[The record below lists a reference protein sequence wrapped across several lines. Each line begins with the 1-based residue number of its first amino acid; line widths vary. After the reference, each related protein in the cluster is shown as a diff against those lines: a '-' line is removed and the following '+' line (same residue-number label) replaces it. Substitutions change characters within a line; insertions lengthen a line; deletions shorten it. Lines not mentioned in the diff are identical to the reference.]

1 MDIIGFVCENKKVI
15 GTIAK
20 GLGAIVAIVGA
31 FGLVMVANESGIPI
45 SIDIGNEQNIKKEPE
60 INREDES
67 KAAVAAILSI
77 TEKAKHYS
85 FSGNIVDAAYDIYDI
100 AGENDTHGQV
110 KIQAIKSL
118 GELAE
123 KCKFESDS
131 ARIIELIKWLVAG

>member
-1 MDIIGFVCENKKVI
+1 MDTIGFVRENKKVI

-31 FGLVMVANESGIPI
+31 FGLVMVSNELGIPI
-45 SIDIGNEQNIKKEPE
+45 SIDLGNKQDRKKEPE
-60 INREDES
+60 INREDKS
-67 KAAVAAILSI
+67 KAAVTAILSI

-85 FSGNIVDAAYDIYDI
+85 YGCDIVGAAKDIYDI
-100 AGENDTHGQV
+100 AAENDTHEQV